1 MYYLIT
7 LFFLSF
13 FITYFFI
20 PLINKFALRNNIID
34 YSDHRKKSK
43 NKIVRI
49 GGLGIISGI
58 IFSFLILKYMGL
70 LDTYKLPLET
80 LIVLSVCFF
89 ILGFLDDIYKL
100 SPWIRLIFQIIFSS
114 SAWSMNLRIDSLDL
128 TFLNFSGNYLILP
141 DFLSFIITVLWI
153 TGIVNA
159 INWIDGLDGLAVGI
173 IIFAILGLVLVN
185 YKLNNIELIFILFP
199 ILGSCISFL
208 KYNFFPAKVFMGD
221 GGSYSLGY
229 LIAATSLLSATKKV
243 DSLLTDHAITI
254 FIPLVLLFIPIFDMV
269 CVVFLRII
277 NGYSP
282 FFPDRKHLHH
292 RLIDSGVSYKNVLS
306 GIFSS
311 SAFLAMLT
319 AFIA

>member
-13 FITYFFI
+13 SITYFFI
-20 PLINKFALRNNIID
+20 PLINKFALRSNIID

-49 GGLGIISGI
+49 GGLGIIAGI
-58 IFSFLILKYMGL
+58 IFSLLILRYLGL
-70 LDTYKLPLET
+70 LDAYKLSLDT
-80 LIVLSVCFF
+80 LIILSICFF
-89 ILGFLDDIYKL
+89 ILGFLDDVFKL

-114 SAWSMNLRIDSLDL
+114 LAWTQNLRIDSLDL
-128 TFLNFSGNYLILP
+128 TFFNFSGNYLILP
-141 DFLSFIITVLWI
+141 NFLSFIITVVWI

-185 YKLNNIELIFILFP
+185 CKLDNYELLFILIP

-208 KYNFFPAKVFMGD
+208 RYNYFPAKVLMGD

-229 LIAATSLLSATKKV
+229 LIATTSLLSATKKV
-243 DSLLTDHAITI
+243 DSLFTDHAIAL
-254 FIPLVLLFIPIFDMV
+254 FIPVTLLFIPIFDMV
-269 CVVFLRII
+269 YVLYLRIS

-282 FFPDRKHLHH
+282 FFPDRKHIHH
-292 RLIDSGVSYKNVLS
+292 RLIDSGVSYKKVLY
-306 GIFSS
+306 GIYSS
-311 SAFLAMLT
+311 SAFIAILT